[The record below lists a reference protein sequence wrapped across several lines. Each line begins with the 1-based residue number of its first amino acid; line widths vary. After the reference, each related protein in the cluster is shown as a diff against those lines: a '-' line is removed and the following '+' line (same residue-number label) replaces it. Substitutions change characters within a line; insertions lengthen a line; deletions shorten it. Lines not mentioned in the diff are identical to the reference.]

1 MRPGWG
7 WAYPGGWW
15 RPGGLVAGEPR
26 PGPGAGGRPAVRVPV
41 GVRWSGADDIRPYD
55 SGVRHDGFFAGRPAD
70 PTARVRTGGAAA
82 AFFAGHL
89 G

>member
-15 RPGGLVAGEPR
+15 RPGGLVAPESLAR
-26 PGPGAGGRPAVRVPV
+26 VRAPA
-41 GVRWSGADDIRPYD
+41 GVRWSGADDIRPDD
-55 SGVRHDGFFAGRPAD
+55 SGVRHDGFSAGRPAD